1 MPLPANFRAE
11 HLEPP
16 PWLYARLAQGSLMR
30 LIYRLF
36 VADLAGG
43 LPRGTRLLDVGTGPG
58 YLLGYLARTRPDLNL
73 WGLDYAYDM
82 IRRARPRQRGLAPQA
97 RPRWVVADA
106 CRLPFPD
113 GVFGQVISTFSFH
126 IWPCPVAGLQELRR
140 ILQPGDGPGSMN
152 CAGKPRPGSCGLSPG
167 RPDCLSR
174 WSTWDFKPCAGTM
187 PCRRE
192 NMPTSFSRPP
202 DPGGPCA
209 LRTTFSGGPNSNRP
223 ELQGFTN
230 SNPAALITRSR
241 SLWGMGV
248 ELS

>member
-140 ILQPGDGPGSMN
+140 ILQPG
-152 CAGKPRPGSCGLSPG
+152 G
-167 RPDCLSR
+167 RAWIYEL
-174 WSTWDFKPCAGTM
+174 
-187 PCRRE
+187 RRE
-192 NMPTSFSRPP
+192 TSPRELRAFARETGLPFPLVYLGFQAVRWHHALPAREYAHLLQQAAGPRGTLRP
-202 DPGGPCA
+202 A
-209 LRTTFSGGPNSNRP
+209 HHIFWRA
-223 ELQGFTN
+223 ELQ
-230 SNPAALITRSR
+230 SA
-241 SLWGMGV
+241 
-248 ELS
+248 